1 MAECLGLYI
10 DSNMIKYAK
19 ISKERNNIKIESYG
33 VKQYEMLEDVLNQ
46 IISETYSFKT
56 PISIN
61 LSDEMYNYFNVFSM
75 LSKKDIEKAIKTE
88 FEFYC
93 DENGIN
99 KNVID
104 SRYFCVPNKDDD
116 EKLRAIYISANKTEI
131 ARKVKELERYKLRNI
146 TPLSTSITN
155 LIETNTKENVAIINI
170 EDRTII
176 TIILDGILYEIKV
189 ISDGM
194 KQIFDKIGIRENSYS
209 KAYDLCKN
217 TTIYTSNSKDLQI
230 AENEYLEDIMPVL
243 YNIIK
248 KFKKILSDNKLSVD
262 KIYLTGAGVVIN
274 NIDLYFQENLNNT
287 KCEILKPYFIDTT
300 SLKVNIKEYIEVNSA
315 VALALQGL
323 GIGISS
329 VNFKELTLRDKIEL
343 PQLGNSNSS
352 SSSKNLMSLLT
363 AKVDLGKEFDGTDR
377 VLVRI
382 AGTILTAVILYSVF
396 SIAVNNQLET
406 KIGESENK
414 KQDFYKQIAAVE
426 KDINSIKTR
435 TNDYNNLIKQIDEIN
450 QKASEKYK
458 SKNAIPNLLNR
469 IMFCIPEEAQL
480 TSIKNTNDSHIVIT
494 ARSKKIE
501 QLGYFLAQLK
511 SKEYLL
517 NITTT
522 SGNKNGEYINITI
535 EGDLP

>member
-104 SRYFCVPNKDDD
+104 SRYFCVPNRDDD

-131 ARKVKELERYKLRNI
+131 ARKVKELEKYKLRNI

-189 ISDGM
+189 LSDGM

-377 VLVRI
+377 VLARI